1 MSKRLG
7 LEIPVSDFQR
17 AKKFYSAVWNYEIE
31 EEKIGEKLI
40 GFFPYDSSIGVKCAI
55 VREDTILSGRTKND
69 PVYLD
74 CPQDIDIIIARVE
87 KADKSKRDSN
97 SIPTQFIKECPE
109 CSTKLERPEGDA
121 VFRCPNSTG
130 CPPQIKGSIEHFIGR
145 KAMDV
150 SSLGEG
156 KIDVLYQS
164 GLVHRPVDLY
174 DLKYD
179 NLLGLSKSIVNED
192 SAEER
197 VVSFK
202 EKTVQNILD
211 GIQASKS
218 QPFERVLFALGIRF
232 VGETVA
238 KKLAYHFKNVDAL
251 INASIEDLNATPEI
265 GDVIAQSVISYFSSD
280 ENKTEIEQMKSHGL
294 IFNVEEKE
302 LSSNK
307 LENLRFVVSGV
318 FSLFSRMELKKIIEE
333 NGGKNV
339 SSISKSTDFLVVGDN
354 MGPAKKEK
362 AEKLGIKMID
372 ENEFSSMISE

>member
-1 MSKRLG
+1 
-7 LEIPVSDFQR
+7 
-17 AKKFYSAVWNYEIE
+17 
-31 EEKIGEKLI
+31 
-40 GFFPYDSSIGVKCAI
+40 
-55 VREDTILSGRTKND
+55 
-69 PVYLD
+69 
-74 CPQDIDIIIARVE
+74 
-87 KADKSKRDSN
+87 
-97 SIPTQFIKECPE
+97 
-109 CSTKLERPEGDA
+109 
-121 VFRCPNSTG
+121 
-130 CPPQIKGSIEHFIGR
+130 
-145 KAMDV
+145 MDV

-164 GLVHRPVDLY
+164 GLVYRPVDLY

-179 NLLGLSKSIVNED
+179 DLLGLSKSIVNED

-197 VVSFK
+197 IVSFK

-238 KKLAYHFKNVDAL
+238 KKLAYHFKSMDVL
-251 INASIEDLNATPEI
+251 MSASIEDLNATPEI
-265 GDVIAQSVISYFSSD
+265 GDVIAQSVRAYFSSE
-280 ENKTEIEQMKSHGL
+280 ENKAEIEQMKSHGL
-294 IFNVEEKE
+294 NFSVQEKE

-318 FSLFSRMELKKIIEE
+318 FSLFSRTELKKIIED

-372 ENEFSSMISE
+372 ENEFSSMITE

>member
-1 MSKRLG
+1 M
-7 LEIPVSDFQR
+7 
-17 AKKFYSAVWNYEIE
+17 
-31 EEKIGEKLI
+31 
-40 GFFPYDSSIGVKCAI
+40 
-55 VREDTILSGRTKND
+55 
-69 PVYLD
+69 
-74 CPQDIDIIIARVE
+74 
-87 KADKSKRDSN
+87 RDSN
-97 SIPTQFIKECPE
+97 SIPTQFINVCPE
-109 CSTKLERPEGDA
+109 CSTELDRPEGEA
-121 VFRCPNSTG
+121 VFRCPNYSG
-130 CPPQIKGSIEHFIGR
+130 CPTQIKGKIEHFIGR

-164 GLVHRPVDLY
+164 GLLHRPVDLY
-174 DLKYD
+174 ELKYAD
-179 NLLGLSKSIVNED
+179 ILGLSKSIINED

-211 GIQASKS
+211 GIQASKG

-238 KKLAYHFKNVDAL
+238 KKLAYHFKSMDAL
-251 INASIEDLNATPEI
+251 MNASLEDLNAAPEI
-265 GDVIAQSVISYFSSD
+265 GEVIARSLRSYFSSD

-294 IFNVEEKE
+294 NFNVQEKE

-318 FSLFSRMELKKIIEE
+318 FSLFSRTELKKIIED

-339 SSISKSTDFLVVGDN
+339 SSISKSTDYLIVGEN

-372 ENEFSSMISE
+372 EIEFSTMIAE

>member
-1 MSKRLG
+1 M
-7 LEIPVSDFQR
+7 
-17 AKKFYSAVWNYEIE
+17 
-31 EEKIGEKLI
+31 
-40 GFFPYDSSIGVKCAI
+40 
-55 VREDTILSGRTKND
+55 
-69 PVYLD
+69 
-74 CPQDIDIIIARVE
+74 
-87 KADKSKRDSN
+87 
-97 SIPTQFIKECPE
+97 
-109 CSTKLERPEGDA
+109 PEGEA

-130 CPPQIKGSIEHFIGR
+130 CPPQIKGRIEHFIGR

-156 KIDVLYQS
+156 KIDVLYRS
-164 GLVHRPVDLY
+164 GLVRRPADLY
-174 DLKYD
+174 DLGYD
-179 NLLGLSKSIVNED
+179 DLLGLSKSIANEE
-192 SAEER
+192 SEEER

-211 GIQASKS
+211 GIQASKV
-218 QPFERVLFALGIRF
+218 QHFERVLFALGIRF

-238 KKLAYHFKNVDAL
+238 KKLAYQFKNVDAL
-251 INASIEDLNATPEI
+251 INASIDDLNATPEI
-265 GDVIAQSVISYFSSD
+265 GDVIAQSVITYFSSD
-280 ENKTEIEQMKSHGL
+280 ENKIEIEQMKSHGL

-307 LENLRFVVSGV
+307 LENLCFVVSGV
-318 FSLFSRMELKKIIEE
+318 FSMFSRTELKKIIEE

-362 AEKLGIKMID
+362 AEKLGIRMID